1 MSTITKGLTAVLAFT
16 LLAGLSAGLTNITAG
31 SAKVVAQTTTQQPSS
46 QSGTPVAAFITVEG
60 ASLTAKMDE
69 ARRRARAASSQTP
82 FWTAYAF
89 DVRPGVAVDPQ
100 VGEFHG
106 SMNSIGSTHVFVGTS
121 QGRTVETRNLGV
133 FVLRDPS
140 ADATAA
146 PTRIEIYNLERKREY
161 SRYPVYWLGRAG
173 NEESLDYL
181 RGLAEQYGTT
191 PAQPHARTLV
201 AEHAAFA
208 LAMHDDARVA
218 DQLKTFTRRQFISKV
233 RATAVY
239 WLGHVG
245 GQQQFLADIVRDES
259 ETKELRRA
267 AAHAIGASR
276 DRTALATL
284 QALYETVTDRHV
296 RIGIVH
302 AASENEDEDAAI
314 NFLLRIARSDPERE
328 ARRAAIHQLGE
339 SRRESV
345 IDELMKIY
353 AASNADTHIQT
364 TVLHALSEMRF
375 PRAEAKLL
383 EIARTGASP
392 EVRAQAIHRLG
403 ERGTESVVD
412 ELMKLYEAD
421 QNQRVRSQILRAFS
435 EMKSTRAEDKLFEV
449 ARRSESRPL
458 RSQAIH
464 LIGERAGRRSLEM
477 LSETAT
483 ATDGD
488 TEVQLQAVRAISE
501 RPAEESVPL
510 LIKIARTHQH
520 QVVRQQAI
528 RRLGESGDPRA
539 VEFFKELLGK

>member
-1 MSTITKGLTAVLAFT
+1 MSTIWKGLSALLALL
-16 LLAGLSAGLTNITAG
+16 LLAGLSGALIGTSSG
-31 SAKVVAQTTTQQPSS
+31 STEAAAQTTQQ
-46 QSGTPVAAFITVEG
+46 QSTTPPVAFITVEG
-60 ASLTAKMDE
+60 ASLTAKMEE
-69 ARRRARAASSQTP
+69 ARRRARAASPQTP
-82 FWTAYAF
+82 YWSAYSF
-89 DVRPGVAVDPQ
+89 DVRPGVAIDPQ

-121 QGRTVETRNLGV
+121 QGRTVETRNLGI

-140 ADATAA
+140 ADVTAA
-146 PTRIEIYNLERKREY
+146 PTRIEVYNLERKREY
-161 SRYPVYWLGRAG
+161 SRYPVYWFGRAG

-181 RGLAEQYGTT
+181 RGLVEQYATT
-191 PAQPHARTLV
+191 PPQQHARMLV
-201 AEHAAFA
+201 AEHATLAVA
-208 LAMHDDARVA
+208 LHDDARVA
-218 DQLKTFTRRQFISKV
+218 DQLRNFARRQFVTKV

-239 WLGHVG
+239 WLGQVG
-245 GQQQFLADIVRDES
+245 GQQQFLSDIVRDES
-259 ETKELRRA
+259 ENKELRRA

-284 QALYETVTDRHV
+284 QGLYDTVTDRHV
-296 RIGIVH
+296 RIGIIH
-302 AASENEDEDAAI
+302 AAADNEDEEGAL
-314 NFLLRIARSDPERE
+314 NFLLKIARSDAERE
-328 ARRAAIHQLGE
+328 ARRAAIHQLGDA
-339 SRRESV
+339 RRESI

-353 AASNADTHIQT
+353 AAANADPHIQT
-364 TVLHALSEMRF
+364 AILHTLSEMKF

-383 EIARTGASP
+383 EIARTGTSP

-421 QNQRVRSQILRAFS
+421 QNTRVRSQILHAFS

-449 ARRSESRPL
+449 ARRADSRPL

-464 LIGERAGRRSLEM
+464 LIGERAGRRSLDM
-477 LSETAT
+477 LTETAT
-483 ATDGD
+483 ASDTD
-488 TEVQLQAVRAISE
+488 TEVQIQAVRAIGE
-501 RPAEESVPL
+501 RPADEAVPL
-510 LIKIARTHQH
+510 LIKIARTHQS